1 MKKMNNTLIA
11 LSVIMCAIAFSG
23 TSCSKNQALQNEP
36 IAQNTVPKQTPEPG
50 YFRKDFFTRHY
61 EELSSQYASYYAEP
75 IHFQKLDVPPYNRL
89 AVVAGKR
96 ALFYPGAK
104 LNQQKDIE
112 KLKKPI
118 EIPFGTLLPIFSE
131 IKTPEGSTFF
141 HDDYYHYFYETEYDG
156 KRGLV
161 FGADLFG
168 MDKDPAVTL
177 EAWRLY
183 TKKTSKELTSFAGL
197 VKLPDAVTGM
207 IEDLGIAYVPAKNA
221 TLRSAQST
229 GSLLRAMYETRAT
242 QIESGEDPAPLFVTA
257 DLFIEA
263 YYEIAANLEHRLL
276 PVIEL
281 PLIKQFIQES
291 LNYFSRVKPKDSK
304 TQALHTKAIYFL
316 QTAELILGTIPEY
329 VIEFDTY
336 ENIDI
341 VKKKVYSK
349 SEIFSQFPDQVQHDA
364 ENLLTAE
371 RDWYSEIFD
380 ATINTSNPGTIIK
393 DNQSY
398 DSNYIINRVL
408 TWFTLASLDI
418 NTISHLDSA
427 TFKTRHGTIAW
438 ILYLLTGLSEN
449 EQALQ
454 TLTALIKAESLLRQN
469 YEIKIS
475 KDFIQFLKQEK
486 LTPIG
491 TWIHDTAKTLST
503 ITRIQRKYNDT
514 SLSKT
519 DDTNSMPSDQGQV
532 RKLLAILVPKIS
544 LETTIFSQL
553 TNPKIQNRTIL
564 SGLDFINCFEDYS
577 FLTLS
582 YINKFPELK
591 NQYELIR
598 TGFSNSTLPAIQNV
612 QEPARSIIALKQ
624 DKETNQQYTNSPG
637 WKIKNALTDLICLT
651 LALPSSKL
659 AIPSNAP
666 VLSTAEMV
674 QTEQKNNLPSRIEPL
689 CPLAHWIEPRA
700 SLYKTMQSATLT
712 WKSLISSVKTSESS
726 LIADARNKAIDETII
741 MLDNFNMILAQCELI
756 AQKELSGERL
766 TTEENTFILHIP
778 QSLTAL
784 ITAMP
789 KASAFTGAS
798 LAVQQESLDENSNS
812 TVMYDT
818 YDTEEPALFLP
829 SRRLI
834 YRTNNENGITEL
846 YAGPGIP
853 YILYIPILLPDGNR
867 VIATGFL
874 YSYLEFTQSVGYL
887 TDSEWQNI
895 VFSDEAAMYTLEW
908 E

>member
-1 MKKMNNTLIA
+1 MKKMSNTLLA
-11 LSVIMCAIAFSG
+11 LSIIMCTVALNAA
-23 TSCSKNQALQNEP
+23 SCSKNQAQQNEP
-36 IAQNTVPKQTPEPG
+36 IAQNTIPKQTPEPG
-50 YFRKDFFTRHY
+50 YIRKVFFT
-61 EELSSQYASYYAEP
+61 QYNEALRTQFADYYANP
-75 IHFQKLDVPPYNRL
+75 IRFQKPDIPPSNQL

-104 LNQQKDIE
+104 INQQKDAD
-112 KLKKPI
+112 KLKKPM
-118 EIPFGTLLPIFSE
+118 EIPFGTLLPIFAE

-183 TKKTSKELTSFAGL
+183 TDGTSKELTPFTGL
-197 VKLPDAVTGM
+197 AKLPDAITGM
-207 IEDLGIAYVPAKNA
+207 IEDLGIAYIPAKNA
-221 TLRSAQST
+221 TLLSAQST
-229 GSLLRAMYETRAT
+229 GSLLRAMYETRAML
-242 QIESGEDPAPLFVTA
+242 IESGEDPAPLFITA
-257 DLFIEA
+257 DLLLEA
-263 YYEIAANLEHRLL
+263 YHEIAANLEHRLL

-281 PLIKQFIQES
+281 PLLKQFIQES

-304 TQALHTKAIYFL
+304 TQALHNKAIHFL
-316 QTAELILGTIPEY
+316 QTAELIIGTLPEY

-336 ENIDI
+336 ENMDI
-341 VKKKVYSK
+341 VKKKVYLK
-349 SEIFSQFPDQVQHDA
+349 SEIFSQFPEQVQHDA

-371 RDWYSEIFD
+371 GDWYSEIFD
-380 ATINTSNPGTIIK
+380 ATINTNGSNNGAGDK
-393 DNQSY
+393 QSY
-398 DSNYIINRVL
+398 QTDYILNKVF
-408 TWFTLASLDI
+408 TWFSLASLDI
-418 NTISHLDSA
+418 NALTHLDSVA
-427 TFKTRHGTIAW
+427 FKTRHGTIAW

-454 TLTALIKAESLLRQN
+454 TLTSLVQTESLLRQS
-469 YEIKIS
+469 YEVKIS
-475 KDFIQFLKQEK
+475 KNFVQFLKQEK

-491 TWIHDTAKTLST
+491 TWIHDPVKTLST
-503 ITRIQRKYNDT
+503 ITRIQKKYNDT
-514 SLSKT
+514 SFSKT
-519 DDTNSMPSDQGQV
+519 GDKNNMPSDQGQE
-532 RKLLAILVPKIS
+532 RKLLAIFVPTTSI
-544 LETTIFSQL
+544 ETTIFSQL

-577 FLTLS
+577 LLTLS

-612 QEPARSIIALKQ
+612 QEPARSIIVLKQ
-624 DKETNQQYTNSPG
+624 DKETNQQYINSPG

-659 AIPSNAP
+659 AVPPNTP
-666 VLSTAEMV
+666 VLSNSAMV
-674 QTEQKNNLPSRIEPL
+674 QPEQKNNLPSRIKPL
-689 CPLAHWIEPRA
+689 RPLAHWLEPRA

-712 WKSLISSVKTSESS
+712 WKSLISSAKTSESS

-741 MLDNFNMILAQCELI
+741 VLDNFNKILAQCELI
-756 AQKELSGERL
+756 AQKELSGEKL
-766 TTEENTFILHIP
+766 TTEENTFILNIP

-798 LAVQQESLDENSNS
+798 LAVHQESLDGNSTS
-812 TVMYDT
+812 TVMYDA
-818 YDTEEPALFLP
+818 EEPALFIP
-829 SRRLI
+829 SKRLI
-834 YRTNNENGITEL
+834 YRTNKENGIIEL

-853 YILYIPILLPDGNR
+853 YIVYIPILLPDGNR
-867 VIATGFL
+867 VIATGFM
-874 YSYLEFTQSVGYL
+874 YSYLEFTQSVGNL

-895 VFSDEAAMYTLEW
+895 VFSDEATMYKLEW